1 MHGTER
7 NIVFTN
13 MKFVNI
19 YVRSTLHEKKKFWKN
34 IKFGLVALAFH
45 YGSCFNAILSC
56 HTL

>member
-34 IKFGLVALAFH
+34 VKFGLVALVFH